1 MKKSKNTLTSN
12 YFQINK
18 STHVIFDTQNKAAQ
32 DDDRFISSTLSFFV
46 QLCELFF
53 LLPHKILTKFFQ
65 VELTAS
71 MESLERRHGL
81 IAAAS
86 SALMKAY
93 DQMPNF
99 D

>member
-1 MKKSKNTLTSN
+1 MMTDLYLALS
-12 YFQINK
+12 
-18 STHVIFDTQNKAAQ
+18 
-32 DDDRFISSTLSFFV
+32 RFSFNFV
-46 QLCELFF
+46 SYFF
-53 LLPHKILTKFFQ
+53 LLPHKILTKIFQ

-71 MESLERRHGL
+71 MESLERKHGL

>member
-1 MKKSKNTLTSN
+1 MLFLILKTKPPKMMTDLYLVLS
-12 YFQINK
+12 
-18 STHVIFDTQNKAAQ
+18 
-32 DDDRFISSTLSFFV
+32 RFSFNFLS
-46 QLCELFF
+46 FF

-71 MESLERRHGL
+71 MESLEQRHGL